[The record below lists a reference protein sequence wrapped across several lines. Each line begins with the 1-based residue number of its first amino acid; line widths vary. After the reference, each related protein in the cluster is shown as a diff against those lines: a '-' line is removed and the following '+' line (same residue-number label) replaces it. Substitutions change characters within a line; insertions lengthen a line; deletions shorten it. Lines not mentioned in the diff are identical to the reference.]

1 MLRFKISFDKV
12 AKVNIKRNLMD
23 RSVTSTMALAA
34 YRRPWLVFALL
45 TTGLWGVWGAFA
57 GAPAEN
63 GFPETLIYAVWAFT
77 MIPPAVYALW
87 RTGWRWSWDRRSV
100 VYGAAVGL
108 LGAGGQMVLFHAVRI
123 GPTYLIFPI
132 IALSPLVTIG
142 LSAAILRERVTWIGG
157 LGILCALAAL
167 PLFDFSPAGEGDK
180 SGLVWFVLALL
191 VLLAWGVQ
199 GFFMKYA
206 APVMS
211 AESIFAYM
219 TLTGLLLVPVAL
231 AMTDFSQPINF
242 GWSGPGLAAVTQIL
256 NSIGALTLVY
266 AFRYG
271 RAIVVSP
278 LANAGAPLI
287 TALISLAAL
296 GLVPAATK
304 LVGIG
309 LAFAAAALLTIEPE
323 EEK

>member
-1 MLRFKISFDKV
+1 MS
-12 AKVNIKRNLMD
+12 
-23 RSVTSTMALAA
+23 SMAIPA
-34 YRRPWLVFALL
+34 YRRPWLLFALL

-63 GFPETLIYAVWAFT
+63 GFPETLIYVVWAFT
-77 MIPPAVYALW
+77 MIPPALYALW
-87 RTGWRWSWDRRSV
+87 RVDWNWPWDRRSLI
-100 VYGAAVGL
+100 YGAAVGL

-123 GPTYLIFPI
+123 GPTYLIFPV
-132 IALSPLVTIG
+132 IALSPLVTIV

-157 LGILCALAAL
+157 LGILCALVAL
-167 PLFDFSPAGEGDK
+167 PLFDFSPGGVGTGQ
-180 SGLVWFVLALL
+180 GLAWFVLALL
-191 VLLAWGVQ
+191 VLVAWGVQ

-211 AESIFAYM
+211 AEALFAYM
-219 TLTGLLLVPVAL
+219 ALTGLLLAPVAL
-231 AMTDFSQPINF
+231 AMTDFSQPINY
-242 GWSGPGLAAVTQIL
+242 GWSGPGLAAATQIL

-266 AFRYG
+266 AFRHG

-296 GLVPAATK
+296 GLVPALPK
-304 LVGIG
+304 LAGIG

-323 EEK
+323 DQA

>member
-1 MLRFKISFDKV
+1 MLRFEISFSMV
-12 AKVNIKRNLMD
+12 AKVKTKRNL
-23 RSVTSTMALAA
+23 RTHPVTSLALPAS
-34 YRRPWLVFALL
+34 RRPWLVFALL

-63 GFPETLIYAVWAFT
+63 GFPETLIYVVWAFT
-77 MIPPAVYALW
+77 MIPPALYALW
-87 RTGWRWSWDRRSV
+87 RTGWAWPRDRRSV
-100 VYGAAVGL
+100 LYGATVGL

-123 GPTYLIFPI
+123 GPTYLIFPV
-132 IALSPLVTIG
+132 IALSPLVTIVM
-142 LSAAILRERVTWIGG
+142 SAAILRERVTWIGG

-167 PLFDFSPAGEGDK
+167 PLFDFSPAGEAGG
-180 SGLVWFVLALL
+180 SGIAWFLLALL

-206 APVMS
+206 APAMS
-211 AESIFAYM
+211 AEAIFAYM
-219 TLTGLLLVPVAL
+219 ALTGLLLAPIAL
-231 AMTDFSQPINF
+231 AMTDFSQPINY
-242 GWSGPGLAAVTQIL
+242 GWSGPGLAAATQIL
-256 NSIGALTLVY
+256 NAIGALALVY

-287 TALISLAAL
+287 TALISLAVL
-296 GLVPAATK
+296 GVVPAIPK
-304 LVGIG
+304 LAGIG

-323 EEK
+323 EQA

>member
-1 MLRFKISFDKV
+1 
-12 AKVNIKRNLMD
+12 
-23 RSVTSTMALAA
+23 
-34 YRRPWLVFALL
+34 
-45 TTGLWGVWGAFA
+45 
-57 GAPAEN
+57 
-63 GFPETLIYAVWAFT
+63 
-77 MIPPAVYALW
+77 
-87 RTGWRWSWDRRSV
+87 
-100 VYGAAVGL
+100 
-108 LGAGGQMVLFHAVRI
+108 
-123 GPTYLIFPI
+123 
-132 IALSPLVTIG
+132 
-142 LSAAILRERVTWIGG
+142 
-157 LGILCALAAL
+157 
-167 PLFDFSPAGEGDK
+167 
-180 SGLVWFVLALL
+180 
-191 VLLAWGVQ
+191 
-199 GFFMKYA
+199 
-206 APVMS
+206 
-211 AESIFAYM
+211 M

-271 RAIVVSP
+271 GAIVVSP